1 MVDRKGLAR
10 SAHATHYFVG
20 NQEDI
25 VTPADFRDPLDIT
38 VRWRDCAESGSD
50 DRLKDESSDILRSF
64 ALEQTIEFISAVY
77 IA

>member
-1 MVDRKGLAR
+1 MVDCKGLAR

-20 NQEDI
+20 NQEDV

-38 VRWRDCAESGSD
+38 VGWSDCAESGSD
-50 DRLKDESSDILRSF
+50 DRLKDESSNILRSF
-64 ALEQTIEFISAVY
+64 ALEQTIEFISTVY